1 MRYVGTRG
9 VPRISNVTLPILL
22 FPPFP
27 LAGHYTGPDIQ
38 SRRISF
44 RNTIKGRKRESH
56 PTVEPT
62 SSVCIDDPA
71 TTITTT
77 TTTVYACTS
86 RGWAE
91 EPSLPSSRGIRRRGE
106 LDQTEFSRPLKFSAC
121 TTCWRRP
128 RATDDTGRL
137 GDMRIVIWFLAS
149 DAISLILDSRC
160 RLYTWPTWRDKGG
173 GFT

>member
-1 MRYVGTRG
+1 M
-9 VPRISNVTLPILL
+9 PRISNVTLPILL

-77 TTTVYACTS
+77 TTTVYACTCI
-86 RGWAE
+86 RREDGQR
-91 EPSLPSSRGIRRRGE
+91 SLPLVEYGGE
-106 LDQTEFSRPLKFSAC
+106 GSWTRPSFLDPLNFRPAPL
-121 TTCWRRP
+121 
-128 RATDDTGRL
+128 
-137 GDMRIVIWFLAS
+137 V
-149 DAISLILDSRC
+149 
-160 RLYTWPTWRDKGG
+160 GG
-173 GFT
+173 GREQQMTPADSATRGL